1 MHIWNEDRYSPKSA
15 AKDSLQQIAAHPQQ
29 LNNARTA
36 LYPDVSLWP
45 WHQLR
50 PLPKQKSPTRH
61 SASNSKNSLHSTLL
75 GTDRY
80 DTSPYYTTPFAVLES
95 KLNAT
100 VKELAFRLEFDH
112 PEHGLQAP

>member
-1 MHIWNEDRYSPKSA
+1 MFRSGLGISFVPCPNRSPHQAQCK
-15 AKDSLQQIAAHPQQ
+15 QQQ
-29 LNNARTA
+29 N
-36 LYPDVSLWP
+36 
-45 WHQLR
+45 
-50 PLPKQKSPTRH
+50 SP
-61 SASNSKNSLHSTLL
+61 HSTLL

-80 DTSPYYTTPFAVLES
+80 DTSPYYTTPFAVSES